1 MNDSKIEYSINKGLE
16 RLQSNSKFPPKSIID
31 DDKFILNYSFNTFTN
46 NNYKLFRNWITV
58 IMEVKAIDM
67 SKSFFIPCILRKIP
81 EQRSGGRINDIY
93 YIGCNQFSINESYI
107 EDLEIVLN
115 EKYFKILG
123 ENNFLQGIYYENGEQ
138 KLRPE
143 YSFDNNMSAAAAKL
157 YPRKCN
163 LVFYPY
169 SFDILAYT
177 SSRSAWNNELI
188 NISII
193 EDVTDE
199 SFHNI
204 KRLSKQYFTIN
215 DVSLGTFISKLPL
228 NQEYNGNGYDNII
241 MRCTCNSLSL
251 AFHENITLTVDK
263 IENHVITDSI
273 SNRVYTKNKKN
284 KSDII
289 INDEFLI

>member
-93 YIGCNQFSINESYI
+93 YIECNQFSINESYI

-157 YPRKCN
+157 FPRKCN
-163 LVFYPY
+163 LAFYPY
-169 SFDILAYT
+169 LFSMFAYT
-177 SSRSAWNNELI
+177 LDTNTWNKELI
-188 NISII
+188 NIGIT
-193 EDVTDE
+193 EDK
-199 SFHNI
+199 SFDNI
-204 KRLSKQYFTIN
+204 KRLSKKYFTIN

-228 NQEYNGNGYDNII
+228 NQGYNYNGNGYDNII

-251 AFHENITLTVDK
+251 VFYENITLTVDK

>member
-67 SKSFFIPCILRKIP
+67 SKSFFIPCILRKVP
-81 EQRSGGRINDIY
+81 EQRSDGRINDIY
-93 YIGCNQFSINESYI
+93 YIECNQFSINESYI

-138 KLRPE
+138 KLRPD
-143 YSFDNNMSAAAAKL
+143 YSFNKNDISTNMMKL
-157 YPRKCN
+157 DSRKCN
-163 LVFYPY
+163 LAFYPY
-169 SFDILAYT
+169 LFSMFAYT
-177 SSRSAWNNELI
+177 LDTNTWNKELI
-188 NISII
+188 NIGIT
-193 EDVTDE
+193 EDK
-199 SFHNI
+199 SFDNI
-204 KRLSKQYFTIN
+204 KRLSKKYFTIN

-251 AFHENITLTVDK
+251 AFYENITLTVDK

>member
-31 DDKFILNYSFNTFTN
+31 DDKFIPNYAFTN
-46 NNYKLFRNWITV
+46 NDYKLFCNWITV

-81 EQRSGGRINDIY
+81 EQRSDGRINDIY
-93 YIGCNQFSINESYI
+93 YEGCNQFSINESYI

-123 ENNFLQGIYYENGEQ
+123 ENNFLQGVYCENGEP
-138 KLRPE
+138 KLPD
-143 YSFDNNMSAAAAKL
+143 YSFNINDISVNMMKL
-157 YPRKCN
+157 DSRKCN

-251 AFHENITLTVDK
+251 AFYENITLTVDK